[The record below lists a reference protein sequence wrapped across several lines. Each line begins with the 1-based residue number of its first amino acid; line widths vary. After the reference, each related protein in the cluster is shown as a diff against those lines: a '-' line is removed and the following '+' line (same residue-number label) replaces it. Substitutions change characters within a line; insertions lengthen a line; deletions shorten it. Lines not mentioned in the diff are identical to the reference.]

1 MRIWNDAE
9 TLSKIGRFLPYVP
22 IIIGFAVA
30 FSGQFLKNV
39 VDGRVAKLKAD
50 IEFARKNTSPIVDV
64 RLGHLS
70 SSGEKVIEMDVRNE
84 TPFEA
89 SWLVTTKNNIVVSP
103 IMTEKAK
110 IVPRKPQKRFLYRI
124 TINREK
130 VIDNYIELRFQYK
143 SIYAEELGNQ
153 AHLSGEHVKR
163 YSFVNGRIVPFD
175 S

>member
-1 MRIWNDAE
+1 MRIWNDVE
-9 TLSKIGRFLPYVP
+9 TLSKIARFLPYVP
-22 IIIGFAVA
+22 LIIGFAVA
-30 FSGQFLKNV
+30 FSGQLLKNV

-50 IEFARKNTSPIVDV
+50 IEFARKNTSPIVAV

-70 SSGEKVIEMDVRNE
+70 SSGEKVIEIDVRNE

-103 IMTEKAK
+103 IMTEKTK
-110 IVPRKPQKRFLYRI
+110 IVPQKPNNPFLYKI

-130 VIDNYIELRFQYK
+130 VIENYIELRFQYK
-143 SIYAEELGNQ
+143 SIYSEELGNPD
-153 AHLSGEHVKR
+153 HLSGEHVER
-163 YSFVNGRIVPFD
+163 YGFVNGRIVPFD